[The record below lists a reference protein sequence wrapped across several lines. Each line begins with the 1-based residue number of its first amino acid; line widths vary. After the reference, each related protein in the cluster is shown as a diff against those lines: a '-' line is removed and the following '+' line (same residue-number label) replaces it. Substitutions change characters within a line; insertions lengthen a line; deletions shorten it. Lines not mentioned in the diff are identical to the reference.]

1 MSLSPGATETEVVA
15 TTEVNVAAPRAAGFS
30 YRPDIDAL
38 RGIAVLAVLLFHL
51 NDRWLP
57 GGFVGVDVFFAISG
71 YVVTGS
77 LLNHQREPLLQ
88 RLGGFYLRR
97 LRRLLPNL
105 LCAVGATAVGVA
117 LLIPPT
123 ETRGIFT
130 SAVKSL
136 YGWSNNYFVEKATDY
151 FGLDSNLNPFAHTWS
166 LGVEEQFYLVF
177 PLLLALI
184 GLGGGRRTLSL
195 LLAAIGLSLALS
207 IYWTAQ
213 APIWAFFLMPSR
225 FWELALGAALL
236 LAQRQGL
243 TRALPSGRWLRLGSY
258 GLLLAALI
266 WTPEKEGFPAPGALV
281 AVLAALAF
289 IQAGHGDGRRFLPW
303 PWLERLLVACGLL
316 SYSLYLWHWPVLT
329 FLRWTYGLD
338 RPWLYL
344 LATGLSFGLAIAA
357 YLLVERP
364 VRRHPLPGPWQ
375 LGLGLAALGLTW
387 AGIDGLGHPYR
398 GRLFQGSSA
407 DPVPKAEKIA
417 ELRPVIAGTGISDAS
432 CGVSTWAP
440 YSQASRTDFQRCS
453 KAATKPGAGE
463 IFLIGDSHAHH
474 LLPMLDLVTDR
485 TGQAISFTFKSSCL
499 ISPELTVSFD
509 KKRYEP
515 CRQFAAGEIDRALER
530 LKPGDS
536 LLISTWLNKQLAS
549 IDGRGRPN
557 DFPVYAGRRRLTPAQ
572 VRQAYAVST
581 RRIAQRLAAKGINLL
596 LVVDVPSLA
605 REPVVCE
612 SWAALLPDRDGG
624 TFCSPPAA
632 VTAQMQNTLRQTLG
646 QVAAGLPNV
655 HVFDPTGQ
663 LLHQGRVQHRRAD
676 GTLQFA
682 DAHHLS
688 VSGSKGLA
696 EPFYRFL
703 RAHGLAGGAGLAGG
717 HSR

>member
-1 MSLSPGATETEVVA
+1 
-15 TTEVNVAAPRAAGFS
+15 VNVAAPRAAGFS

-123 ETRGIFT
+123 ETRGILT

-243 TRALPSGRWLRLGSY
+243 TRAWPSGRWLRLGSY

-344 LATGLSFGLAIAA
+344 LATGLSFGLAWLA
-357 YLLVERP
+357 YCLIERP
-364 VRRHPLPGPWQ
+364 ARRHPLPAAWQ
-375 LGLGLAALGLTW
+375 LGLALAALGFSW
-387 AGIDGLGHPYR
+387 GGIDGLAHAWR
-398 GRLFQGSSA
+398 GRLFIGPSA
-407 DPVPKAEKIA
+407 DPVPPR
-417 ELRPVIAGTGISDAS
+417 ELPWQYSGLDRANPLHQGACNVPV
-432 CGVSTWAP
+432 WAA
-440 YSQASRTDFQRCS
+440 YDQRSQANFEVCRKRGSQ
-453 KAATKPGAGE
+453 GE
-463 IFLIGDSHAHH
+463 VFLLGDSHGQA
-474 LLPMLDLVTDR
+474 LLPLMDAVSAK
-485 TGQAISFTFKSSCL
+485 TGQALSYTFKSACL
-499 ISPELTVSFD
+499 ISSELTVSYVD
-509 KKRYEP
+509 GKRYGP
-515 CRQFAAGEIDRALER
+515 CRAFAEGEIERALQR
-530 LKPGDS
+530 LKPGDTVMIAS
-536 LLISTWLNKQLAS
+536 WFNQQLLTM
-549 IDGRGRPN
+549 DGTAAPRHLPIHQG
-557 DFPVYAGRRRLTPAQ
+557 GRRLGDGEARA
-572 VRQAYAVST
+572 AYGQNL
-581 RRIAQRLAAKGINLL
+581 RHWAQRLKAKGLHL
-596 LVVDVPSLA
+596 VLVVDVPLLKRDLVA
-605 REPVVCE
+605 CDG
-612 SWAALLPDRDGG
+612 WASLLPSPQRAS
-624 TFCSPPAA
+624 FCAPEASVTKAMQATVRNSLLAA
-632 VTAQMQNTLRQTLG
+632 AK
-646 QVAAGLPNV
+646 GLDNV
-655 HVFDPTGQ
+655 HIFDPTAAFMRD
-663 LLHQGRVQHRRAD
+663 GRVQHRSPEGD
-676 GTLQFA
+676 LLYVDF
-682 DAHHLS
+682 HHLS
-688 VSGSKGLA
+688 VSGSKRLT
-696 EPFYRFL
+696 EPFLAFMR
-703 RAHGLAGGAGLAGG
+703 REGLINPLTK
-717 HSR
+717 

>member
-1 MSLSPGATETEVVA
+1 M
-15 TTEVNVAAPRAAGFS
+15 
-30 YRPDIDAL
+30 I
-38 RGIAVLAVLLFHL
+38 
-51 NDRWLP
+51 
-57 GGFVGVDVFFAISG
+57 
-71 YVVTGS
+71 
-77 LLNHQREPLLQ
+77 
-88 RLGGFYLRR
+88 
-97 LRRLLPNL
+97 
-105 LCAVGATAVGVA
+105 
-117 LLIPPT
+117 
-123 ETRGIFT
+123 
-130 SAVKSL
+130 
-136 YGWSNNYFVEKATDY
+136 
-151 FGLDSNLNPFAHTWS
+151 
-166 LGVEEQFYLVF
+166 
-177 PLLLALI
+177 
-184 GLGGGRRTLSL
+184 
-195 LLAAIGLSLALS
+195 IGLSLGLS

-243 TRALPSGRWLRLGSY
+243 TRTWPSGRWLRLGSY

-303 PWLERLLVACGLL
+303 PWLERPLVACGLL

-344 LATGLSFGLAIAA
+344 LATGLSFGLAMAA

-375 LGLGLAALGLTW
+375 LGLALAALGFTW
-387 AGIDGLGHPYR
+387 AGIDALGHPYR
-398 GRLFQGSSA
+398 GRLFQGNSA
-407 DPVPKAEKIA
+407 DPVPKSEKIA
-417 ELRPVIAGTGISDAS
+417 ELRPVIAGTGISS
-432 CGVSTWAP
+432 EGCGVSTWTP
-440 YSQASRTDFQRCS
+440 YSKAVRTDFQRCG

-485 TGQAISFTFKSSCL
+485 TGQAISFTYKSSCL
-499 ISPELTVSFD
+499 ISPEITISFD
-509 KKRYEP
+509 KKRYGP
-515 CRQFAAGEIDRALER
+515 CRQFAAGELDRALER
-530 LKPGDS
+530 LKPGDTV
-536 LLISTWLNKQLAS
+536 LISTWLNKQLAS

-557 DFPVYAGRRRLTPAQ
+557 DFPVYLGNRRLTPAQ
-572 VRQAYAVST
+572 VREAYGDST
-581 RRIAQRLAAKGINLL
+581 RRIAKRLAAKGINLL

-605 REPVVCE
+605 REPLVCE
-612 SWAALLPDRDGG
+612 SWASLLPNREGG
-624 TFCSPPAA
+624 TFCSPPAEI
-632 VTAQMQNTLRQTLG
+632 TAQMQNTLRQTLA

-688 VSGSKGLA
+688 LSGSRSLA

-703 RAHGLAGGAGLAGG
+703 KAHNLAGGAAQAGG
-717 HSR
+717 NPR